1 MLKHIK
7 MREIINVQLGQCGNS
22 VGQQF
27 LEKIAEE
34 HGINSNGEYVGNTDY
49 QRQRINVYF
58 NELQNSTYTTRT
70 VLADLEP
77 ATIDFAR
84 GTPMGRLYDPDNFVI
99 DVGSAG
105 NNWAV
110 GYYGKGFEMIER
122 LMDVVRREAEGC
134 DHL

>member
-1 MLKHIK
+1 M
-7 MREIINVQLGQCGNS
+7 
-22 VGQQF
+22 
-27 LEKIAEE
+27 
-34 HGINSNGEYVGNTDY
+34 GNTDY

-58 NELQNSTYTTRT
+58 NEQPNSTYTART

-77 ATIDFAR
+77 ATIDFVR
-84 GTPMGRLYDPDNFVI
+84 GTPMRRLYDPDNFVV

-105 NNWAV
+105 NSWAV

-122 LMDVVRREAEGC
+122 LMDVVRKEAEGC